1 MRDLP
6 RSWPL
11 IGRRMGVLWVVMAAV
26 IACGQWGLAV
36 AGPVKR
42 SAASD
47 VVSFSSCRGERRVR
61 SGFAVPGWRMGAVRF
76 LSAQL
81 GVGMTAGE
89 FTCFRQT
96 SGGIDQTAITAPSRL
111 AVTRDGGRSWYVRGQ
126 PLPGVQPK
134 LGGGIQEIVA
144 SSLEDVWVLSSD
156 GRVFES
162 TDGGEIWRP
171 ELRLPHPVL
180 QIAADGRDVLA
191 LSAPRSGRSSRAVLE
206 RSDQSGSGWSRL
218 GLPRLLA
225 NSGARAQLTVASPGV
240 LLINTIGLDQNSG
253 RLYAS
258 IDDGRSWDRIAEP
271 DWYGNRCSSEPSL
284 VAAVNSRDWWI
295 LCVGGA
301 GGGSS
306 AKALLQTVNAGRSW
320 HVTSAVRSLQ
330 AASRIDAIPR
340 AEPDALIA
348 GSPSRLWLSLQNN
361 LSESADGGFRWH
373 DVPAI
378 NPQGMTTTFDV
389 LSSRIAWLLAP
400 GGGLWRT
407 RDGSAWHAISPLNT
421 G

>member
-1 MRDLP
+1 
-6 RSWPL
+6 
-11 IGRRMGVLWVVMAAV
+11 
-26 IACGQWGLAV
+26 
-36 AGPVKR
+36 
-42 SAASD
+42 
-47 VVSFSSCRGERRVR
+47 
-61 SGFAVPGWRMGAVRF
+61 
-76 LSAQL
+76 
-81 GVGMTAGE
+81 MTAGE

-96 SGGIDQTAITAPSRL
+96 SHGIDETQVTAPSRL

-134 LGGGIQEIVA
+134 LGGGSQEILA

-156 GRVFES
+156 GRLLES
-162 TDGGEIWRP
+162 VDGGEIWKP
-171 ELRLPHPVL
+171 ELRLPRPVVH
-180 QIAADGRDVLA
+180 IAADGRDVLV
-191 LSAPRSGRSSRAVLE
+191 LSASRSGRSSRAVLE
-206 RSDQSGSGWSRL
+206 RSDQSGSGWTRL
-218 GLPRLLA
+218 GLPRLVTI
-225 NSGARAQLTVASPGV
+225 SGARTQLTVASPGV
-240 LLINTIGLDQNSG
+240 LLINTTGLDQNGG

-271 DWYGNRCSSEPSL
+271 HWYGNRCSSEFSL

-306 AKALLQTVNAGRSW
+306 AKALLQTVNAGQSW

-348 GSPSRLWLSLQNN
+348 GSPTRLWLSLQNN
-361 LSESADGGFRWH
+361 LSESADGGFRWQ

-389 LSSRIAWLLAP
+389 VSSRIAWLLAP
-400 GGGLWRT
+400 GAGLWRT
-407 RDGSAWHAISPLNT
+407 TNGSAWHTISPLNT